1 MTDLR
6 QVWLTTLR
14 AAGATGAPA
23 VLARAGNDLLRRWD
37 HPSRQYHD
45 VEHLADVL
53 AAVDRLVA
61 GPSGPQGGQEP
72 DLAAVRLAAWFHD
85 AVYEGRPGDDEE
97 ASARLA
103 ESVLADLGV
112 PDPRVRR
119 VAELVRMT
127 AAHRPDDGDV
137 EAALLCDAD
146 LAVLG
151 SDGERYR
158 RYAAAIRAEY
168 AHVPDAAFRAGRAA
182 VLRALVEQPQLYRTA
197 AARTEWEELARANVA
212 RELAELTSE
221 PPT

>member
-1 MTDLR
+1 VTDLR
-6 QVWLTTLR
+6 QVWIATLR
-14 AAGATGAPA
+14 AAEATAAPP

-37 HPSRQYHD
+37 HPSRHYHD

-61 GPSGPQGGQEP
+61 DPSGRRGVQEL

-85 AVYEGRPGDDEE
+85 AVYEGQPGDDEE
-97 ASARLA
+97 ASACLA

-112 PDPRVRR
+112 PDVRVRR

-151 SDGERYR
+151 SEGERYR
-158 RYAAAIRAEY
+158 RYTAAVRAEY
-168 AHVPDAAFRAGRAA
+168 AHVPEPAFRAGRAA
-182 VLRALVEQPQLYRTA
+182 VLRALVEQPQLYRTP
-197 AARTEWEELARANVA
+197 AAREAWEDRARENVA
-212 RELAELTSE
+212 RELAELAASS
-221 PPT
+221 